1 MTLPVN
7 VALSTAEST
16 LKAKL
21 SGPAQLSP
29 TIVGV
34 VKVFR
39 VTPISVA
46 TTGCLVRDTEPVG
59 TATATVTWSTN
70 MPSCVTVQT
79 AFGGVNAKVES
90 CALAVMK

>member
-46 TTGCLVRDTEPVG
+46 TTGCLVRVNPVG

-79 AFGGVNAKVES
+79 AFGGANAKVES